1 MNKVKNRPQD
11 QILALIS
18 RWKVLLVKAF
28 IKAHLKLNKIK
39 I

>member
-18 RWKVLLVKAF
+18 RWKVLPVKPF
-28 IKAHLKLNKIK
+28 IKMYLKFNKIK

>member
-18 RWKVLLVKAF
+18 RWKVLLVKAL
-28 IKAHLKLNKIK
+28 IKAYLKLNKIK